1 MTIEVLALIVSTVCL
16 IICIWSW
23 RHARA
28 ALKVA
33 RKLDDIVVP
42 QPFTADGTPGKVPTE
57 KRIRTTNSNP
67 EKKVRVRNSRIN
79 RRTF

>member
-1 MTIEVLALIVSTVCL
+1 MTIEVIALIASL
-16 IICIWSW
+16 ISLTICVWSW
-23 RHARA
+23 RHARRH
-28 ALKVA
+28 LRMA

-42 QPFTADGTPGKVPTE
+42 EPFSAGGTPGIVPTE

-79 RRTF
+79 RRSF